1 MQEAEFCEVC
11 KRPFMREK
19 SLNWLCK
26 AHSQN
31 WEVWPVLLMK
41 SLVKT
46 LCRTLINSVHCA
58 HFGSEHE
65 ALWESS
71 NFNAILL
78 VIVTY
83 RLISGTFIW
92 LPPWL
97 KETWTLSS
105 FFSFIFSFSLF
116 TYYLFFFF
124 FYPFHRSNWFI
135 LFLFNSFCFLLS
147 SFSSIF
153 LLRLYF
159 LLRFFSNIKQL
170 KLTTTHKIFI
180 RKWPDIYQCFP
191 ISTIPI

>member
-116 TYYLFFFF
+116 TYYLFFSFSILSIVLIDLSFF
-124 FYPFHRSNWFI
+124 FLTHFVSFFLPFRLFFCYAFI
-135 LFLFNSFCFLLS
+135 FYLD
-147 SFSSIF
+147 
-153 LLRLYF
+153 
-159 LLRFFSNIKQL
+159 FFQI
-170 KLTTTHKIFI
+170 
-180 RKWPDIYQCFP
+180 
-191 ISTIPI
+191 

>member
-1 MQEAEFCEVC
+1 MSKHCVA
-11 KRPFMREK
+11 
-19 SLNWLCK
+19 
-26 AHSQN
+26 
-31 WEVWPVLLMK
+31 LL
-41 SLVKT
+41 LT
-46 LCRTLINSVHCA
+46 AYIVHT
-58 HFGSEHE
+58 FGTEHE

-92 LPPWL
+92 LPPRL

-124 FYPFHRSNWFI
+124 YPFYHSNLFI
-135 LFLFNSFCFLLS
+135 LFLFNSFCFLI
-147 SFSSIF
+147 SFFLFIF
-153 LLRLYF
+153 SYDF
-159 LLRFFSNIKQL
+159 IFSLRFFSNIKQL
-170 KLTTTHKIFI
+170 KLTMTHKIFI

-191 ISTIPI
+191 ISTIPM